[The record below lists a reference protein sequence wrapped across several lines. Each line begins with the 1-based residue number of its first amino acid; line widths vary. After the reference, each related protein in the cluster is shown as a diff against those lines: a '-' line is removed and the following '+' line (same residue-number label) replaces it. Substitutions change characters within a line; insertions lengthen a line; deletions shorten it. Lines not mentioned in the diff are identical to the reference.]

1 MNKLLAL
8 NRSEIAIRIL
18 RAANELGLR
27 TVAIYSQE
35 DRLAL
40 HRFKADEA
48 YLVGEGKGPV
58 EAYLDF
64 EGIVALAKEKEVDA
78 IHPGYG
84 FLSENPALPRACDR
98 AGITFIG
105 PGADL
110 LDLLGDKT
118 AARQLAQKAGIPVVP
133 GTEHPVTDPK
143 EAAKIAKEIG
153 FPLIVKAAFGGG
165 GRGMRV
171 VEKPADFA
179 GKLEEARREA
189 GAAFGNDA
197 VFLERFVRRARHIEV
212 QILGD
217 RHGNII
223 HLYERD
229 CSVQPRHQKV
239 VEVAP
244 AVSLDPAIR
253 RALADAAVKLAKAA
267 GYYNAGTVEFL
278 VDADSGEWYF
288 IEVNPRIQV
297 EHTVTE
303 MVTGIDLVR
312 CQIQVAQGL
321 ALHGPEM
328 NLPRQDKVPLYGYA
342 MQCRTTSEDP
352 ATHCVPDYGKLSTY
366 RSPAG
371 FGIRLDG
378 GSAYGGAVIT
388 PYYDSLLV
396 KMTAW
401 SREFR
406 HACQRMDRGLR
417 EFRVR
422 GVKTNIPFLE
432 NVVNHEE
439 FQSGRVTTR
448 WLEETPE
455 LFRFTPRRDRATR
468 ILTYLAD
475 VIVNGNATIA
485 GKPCPIR
492 IG

>member
-1 MNKLLAL
+1 MKKLLAL

-27 TVAIYSQE
+27 TVAIYSKE

-48 YLVGEGKGPV
+48 YPIGEGKGPV
-58 EAYLDF
+58 EAYLDV
-64 EGIVALAKEKEVDA
+64 EGIVALAKEKGVDA

-84 FLSENPALPRACDR
+84 FLSENPALPRACER
-98 AGITFIG
+98 AGITFVG
-105 PGADL
+105 PSAAL

-118 AARQLAQKAGIPVVP
+118 AARRLAQQAGIPRVP
-133 GTEHPVTDPK
+133 GTEEAVTNPRQAEK
-143 EAAKIAKEIG
+143 LAAGIG
-153 FPLIVKAAFGGG
+153 YPLIIKAAFGGG

-171 VEKPADFA
+171 VEKAA
-179 GKLEEARREA
+179 GFRRQTGR
-189 GAAFGNDA
+189 GAARIG
-197 VFLERFVRRARHIEV
+197 RGIRQRRRVSGALRAPRAHIEV

-217 RHGNII
+217 RHGNIL

-229 CSVQPRHQKV
+229 CSVQRRHQKV

-244 AVSLDPAIR
+244 AVSLDPGIR
-253 RALADAAVKLAKAA
+253 AALADAAVKLARAA

-278 VDADSGEWYF
+278 VDADTGEWYF

-328 NLPRQDKVPLYGYA
+328 NLPPQERMPLYGYA
-342 MQCRTTSEDP
+342 LQCRITTEDP
-352 ATHCVPDYGKLSTY
+352 ANGFVPDYGKIHTY

-378 GSAYGGAVIT
+378 GS
-388 PYYDSLLV
+388 
-396 KMTAW
+396 
-401 SREFR
+401 
-406 HACQRMDRGLR
+406 GL
-417 EFRVR
+417 
-422 GVKTNIPFLE
+422 
-432 NVVNHEE
+432 
-439 FQSGRVTTR
+439 
-448 WLEETPE
+448 
-455 LFRFTPRRDRATR
+455 
-468 ILTYLAD
+468 
-475 VIVNGNATIA
+475 
-485 GKPCPIR
+485 
-492 IG
+492 